1 MNSKI
6 ISACITA
13 FIMLM
18 LLLICLIIA
27 YYPPDPPI
35 PEEGVEVAMGFDE
48 AGLGESAASA
58 ASPQQQTSA
67 AASDHS
73 AQRTEESVALP
84 NNSKGRTTN
93 PNAVDN
99 SKTEQKEAVNSK
111 ALYPGRKTNTTGG
124 QGQGDSQGHGQQGN
138 PNGTPGAT
146 NYHGTPGNGSS
157 FSLAG
162 RSSVSLP
169 LPSKDF
175 SREGKIVVKIWVD
188 QQGKVTK
195 TEAPQQGS
203 TITDVTMVRQAEQAA
218 RRSLFNAD
226 PNAAV
231 IQTGTITYVFRKQ

>member
-1 MNSKI
+1 MTSKI

-18 LLLICLIIA
+18 LLLISLIIG

-48 AGLGESAASA
+48 DGLGESAASA
-58 ASPQQQTSA
+58 ASPQQQPSA

-73 AQRTEESVALP
+73 SQHTEESVALD
-84 NNSKGRTTN
+84 NSSKGRTTN
-93 PNAVDN
+93 PNTVNN
-99 SKTEQKEAVNSK
+99 SKAEQKEAINNK
-111 ALYPGRKTNTTGG
+111 ALYPGRKNNNAGG

-138 PNGTPGAT
+138 PNGNSTST
-146 NYHGTPGNGSS
+146 NYHGHGGNGSVD
-157 FSLAG
+157 LAG

>member
-13 FIMLM
+13 FIMLILAGIS
-18 LLLICLIIA
+18 LLLG
-27 YYPPDPPI
+27 YYPPNPPI

-48 AGLGESAASA
+48 AGLGERAATDA
-58 ASPQQQTSA
+58 APQQQQSSA
-67 AASDHS
+67 NNQYAT
-73 AQRTEESVALP
+73 QRTEESMSLSD
-84 NNSKGRTTN
+84 NSKGRSNN
-93 PNAVDN
+93 PHSQESQEAD
-99 SKTEQKEAVNSK
+99 QKESINSK
-111 ALYPGRKTNTTGG
+111 ALYPGRKTNTSGG
-124 QGQGDSQGHGQQGN
+124 QGQGDSHGNGQQGN

-157 FSLAG
+157 FSLTG

-203 TITDVTMVRQAEQAA
+203 TITDVTMVKQAEQAA